1 MNTRKNYIKT
11 LTIAGS
17 DSGGGAGIQADLKTF
32 SALGCY
38 GMSVLTALTAQNT
51 LGVSAI
57 HAPPSAFV
65 GAQLSAIYTD
75 MGTDAV
81 KIGMVYSA
89 EIAHEIAVRLQQY
102 AVSNIVLDP
111 VMIATSGDSLLTADT
126 IDTLVRE
133 LFPLARVITPNL
145 SEAAALLQRP
155 VHSLQD
161 MESAVKDLGQLG
173 AAAVLLKGGHLEGE
187 EATDLLY
194 DCQTQEM
201 TPFSTPRIETAHTH
215 GTGCTLSS
223 AIAASLAKGTDLKT
237 AVGKAKAYLTHALQS
252 GSQYQLGKGSGPV
265 DHFWEKRS

>member
-1 MNTRKNYIKT
+1 MNTMNSYVKT

-57 HAPPSAFV
+57 HAPPAEFV
-65 GAQLSAIYTD
+65 GAQLEAIYAD

-89 EIAHEIAVRLQQY
+89 EIAHEIAAKLREYTVD
-102 AVSNIVLDP
+102 NIVLDP
-111 VMIATSGDSLLTADT
+111 VMIATSGDSLLTDDT
-126 IDTLVRE
+126 IETLISE

-145 SEAAALLQRP
+145 SEAAALLKRP

-161 MESAVKDLGQLG
+161 MESAVKDLGELG
-173 AAAVLLKGGHLEGE
+173 AAAVLLKGGHLKGE

-194 DCQTQEM
+194 DCVTQEV
-201 TPFSTPRIETAHTH
+201 TPFSTPRIDTAHTH

-223 AIAASLAKGTDLKT
+223 AIAASLAKGADLKT
-237 AVGKAKAYLTHALQS
+237 AVGMAKAYVTHALQS
-252 GSQYQLGKGSGPV
+252 GSRYQLGKGSGPV
-265 DHFWEKRS
+265 DHFWEQRS